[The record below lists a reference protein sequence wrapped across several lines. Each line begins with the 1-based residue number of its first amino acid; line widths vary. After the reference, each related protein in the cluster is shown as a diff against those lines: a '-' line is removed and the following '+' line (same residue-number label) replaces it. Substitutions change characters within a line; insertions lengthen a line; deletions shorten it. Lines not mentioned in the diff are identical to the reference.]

1 MVELQSSVAL
11 AKYTT
16 LQVGGPAA
24 YFATVTTE
32 KELDEVA
39 AKAEEL
45 ALPVVTL
52 GGGSNVLVSD
62 TGLEALVL
70 HMAIAN
76 PPRVEV
82 VGEEVLLTADA
93 GMEFDALVAET
104 VAEGLW
110 GLENLSHIPGSVGAT
125 PIQNVGAYGVEVSDV
140 IEQVRVYNLAARKF
154 EVFTAAECS
163 FGYRDSYFKQA
174 GGRDYVVVSV
184 TFRLSRTP
192 KPVLTYKD
200 LQVQFS
206 DTEPTQAAIREAVIA
221 IRSKKFPNWREV
233 GTAGSFFKN
242 PVVSREKL
250 EVLQASYPELPFY
263 PVDEASVKLPLGWI
277 LDHILE
283 LKGKGSERVS
293 QYEGQ
298 ALVLINRGTA
308 TAADIV
314 AHADAIAA
322 QVEATT
328 DIAIEWE
335 VTKLGQ
341 F

>member
-1 MVELQSSVAL
+1 MVELQSGVAL
-11 AKYTT
+11 APYTT

-24 YFATVTTE
+24 HFATITTE
-32 KELDEVA
+32 KALDEVA

-45 ALPVVTL
+45 ALPVVVL

-62 TGLEALVL
+62 AGVDALVL

-76 PPRVEV
+76 PTRLEV
-82 VGEEVLLTADA
+82 VGDEVLLTADA

-104 VAEGLW
+104 VAAGLW
-110 GLENLSHIPGSVGAT
+110 GLENLSLIPGSVGAT

-154 EVFTAAECS
+154 EVITAAECS
-163 FGYRDSYFKQA
+163 FGYRDSYFKQT

-200 LQVQFS
+200 LQTQFS
-206 DTEPTQAAIREAVIA
+206 GVEPTQAAIREAVIA
-221 IRSKKFPNWREV
+221 VRNKKFPNWREV

-242 PVVSREKL
+242 PVVRNETL
-250 EVLQASYPELPFY
+250 EQLQQSYPELPFY
-263 PVDEASVKLPLGWI
+263 VVDEEQVKLPLGWI
-277 LDHILE
+277 LDHVLK
-283 LKGKGSERVS
+283 LKGKGSETVS

-298 ALVLINRGTA
+298 ALVLINRGAA

-314 AHADAIAA
+314 SHADAIAA
-322 QVEATT
+322 QVEETT
-328 DIAIEWE
+328 GIAIEWE